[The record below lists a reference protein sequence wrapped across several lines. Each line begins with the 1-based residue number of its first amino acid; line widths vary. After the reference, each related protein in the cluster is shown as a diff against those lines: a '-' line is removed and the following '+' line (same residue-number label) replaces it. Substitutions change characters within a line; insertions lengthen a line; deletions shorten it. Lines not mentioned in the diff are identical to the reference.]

1 MLKDRQQRLYRQ
13 VSTFTNLRR
22 TVSNEAPHAET
33 ELVLGYPPTLQR
45 FERLHH
51 RDQLRAARYAALA
64 DAEGFSAICFALE
77 ALGLRLFRKKGDLG
91 KYKLDLERLA
101 DDSVVLSELSR
112 DLPQYFGKFA
122 ALFALVRAA
131 RNDAMHTGVYAR
143 HATAA
148 AIELCIGLEEA
159 LMKEQEI
166 ARTLVED
173 FMVKAPVVVEP
184 WQPVAHAR
192 QLMLTHSFSFL
203 PVLVNEEWMLV
214 SEVAMARYLRS
225 GGVWNA
231 LLAASIECASTQGL
245 ALIKAKVV
253 GLKDEVQDLLV
264 EADQQT
270 GPSLWLVEEQNR
282 KLCGV
287 LSPFELM

>member
-1 MLKDRQQRLYRQ
+1 M
-13 VSTFTNLRR
+13 SI
-22 TVSNEAPHAET
+22 EEPHADAA
-33 ELVLGYPPTLQR
+33 LAPGYPPTLQR

-91 KYKLDLERLA
+91 KYKLDLEQLA
-101 DDSVVLSELSR
+101 GDSVVLSNLSR

-131 RNDAMHTGVYAR
+131 RNDAMHSGVYAR

-166 ARTLVED
+166 ARKLVED
-173 FMVKAPVVVEP
+173 FMVKSPVVVEP

-192 QLMLTHSFSFL
+192 QLMLTHSFSYL
-203 PVLVNEEWMLV
+203 PVVVNEQWMLV
-214 SEVAMARYLRS
+214 SELAMARYLRS
-225 GGVWNA
+225 GGVWNE
-231 LLAASIECASTQGL
+231 LLAAPIEHAGTRGL
-245 ALIKAKVV
+245 ALIKAQVV
-253 GLKDEVQDLLV
+253 GLKDEVHDLLA
-264 EADQQT
+264 ETDQQT
-270 GPSLWLVEEQNR
+270 SPSLWLVEERQG

>member
-1 MLKDRQQRLYRQ
+1 MS
-13 VSTFTNLRR
+13 STEPIADAK
-22 TVSNEAPHAET
+22 VAS
-33 ELVLGYPPTLQR
+33 GYPPTLQR

-91 KYKLDLERLA
+91 KYKVDLERLGG
-101 DDSVVLSELSR
+101 DSVVLSELSR
-112 DLPQYFGKFA
+112 DFPQYFGKFA
-122 ALFALVRAA
+122 ALFALVKAA

-166 ARTLVED
+166 ARKLVED
-173 FMVKAPVVVEP
+173 FMVKSPVVVEP

-203 PVLVNEEWMLV
+203 PVVVNGNWMLI
-214 SEVAMARYLRS
+214 SELAMARYLRS
-225 GGVWNA
+225 GGVWNE
-231 LLAASIECASTQGL
+231 LLAAPIDAASLQGL
-245 ALIKAKVV
+245 TLVKAQVV
-253 GLKDEVQDLLV
+253 GLKDEVHVLLSMK
-264 EADQQT
+264 DQQT
-270 GPSLWLVEEQNR
+270 GPSLWLVEERQG

>member
-1 MLKDRQQRLYRQ
+1 MCIEEPHVDAE
-13 VSTFTNLRR
+13 ST
-22 TVSNEAPHAET
+22 P
-33 ELVLGYPPTLQR
+33 GYPPTLQR

-101 DDSVVLSELSR
+101 GDSVVLSTLSN

-131 RNDAMHTGVYAR
+131 RNDAMHSGVYAR

-159 LMKEQEI
+159 MMKEQQI

-173 FMVKAPVVVEP
+173 FMVKSPVVVEP

-192 QLMLTHSFSFL
+192 LLMLTHSFSYL
-203 PVLVNEEWMLV
+203 PVLVHEQWMLV
-214 SEVAMARYLRS
+214 SELALARYLRS
-225 GGVWNA
+225 DGVWYE
-231 LLAASIECASTQGL
+231 LLAAPIDHASTRGL
-245 ALIKAKVV
+245 ALIKAQVA
-253 GLKDEVQDLLV
+253 GLKDEVHTLLA
-264 EADQQT
+264 EKDQQT
-270 GPSLWLVEEQNR
+270 SPSLWLVEERQG